1 MYIYI
6 TNKNYLGLKMVELAI
21 KNTDLERHNEYILR
35 HISPTIYAEY
45 GRRIWKP
52 WIRTRR
58 MAMNW

>member
-1 MYIYI
+1 MVYVYMCIYI

-45 GRRIWKP
+45 GRRI
-52 WIRTRR
+52 
-58 MAMNW
+58 